1 MKTTLTAAA
10 AAIAAFAIIGGIFGS
25 AAPAVAIS
33 HETATPGMSMDMGGD
48 MMSMLRQFDAT
59 HKWGMI
65 SSIQNDEQGQP
76 AWIVSGHWMMEMASQ
91 NDTATSDATGGISN
105 IAGFDAMLHMVMLNG
120 SAMHDHEISNFAQV
134 GDATFNA
141 DTNSTTITGTATI
154 TMREGPVPNVQTTIE
169 IAQDKVIAITP
180 DPAAL
185 ENHFGDTPIY
195 GIVVS
200 PEMIEEQMMR
210 YGSMAGMMQGP
221 TDGGMMQGPTDG
233 GMMQGPTDGGM
244 MNSSGGM

>member
-1 MKTTLTAAA
+1 MKTTLTAAV
-10 AAIAAFAIIGGIFGS
+10 IAAFAIIVGIFDS

-33 HETATPGMSMDMGGD
+33 HETNSVDTATPGMSMEMGGD
-48 MMSMLRQFDAT
+48 IMTMLRQFDAT

-221 TDGGMMQGPTDG
+221 TDGGMM
-233 GMMQGPTDGGM
+233 
-244 MNSSGGM
+244 NSSGGM

>member
-1 MKTTLTAAA
+1 MKTTLTAV
-10 AAIAAFAIIGGIFGS
+10 IAAFAIIVGIFDS

-33 HETATPGMSMDMGGD
+33 HETNSVDTATPGMSMEMGGD
-48 MMSMLRQFDAT
+48 IMTMLRQFDAT

-105 IAGFDAMLHMVMLNG
+105 VRGFNAILHMAMLNG
-120 SAMHDHEISNFAQV
+120 SAMHEHEISNFTQV

-233 GMMQGPTDGGM
+233 GMM
-244 MNSSGGM
+244 NSSGGM